1 MQFTLTS
8 EDTSFLKS
16 LNSTESK
23 SNDMSDKAIESFAKR
38 VVERLRD
45 EILALVLY
53 GSYVRGEYSKYSDV
67 DVLVLIKS
75 KDKKVKEIV
84 YDIAYDID
92 LEYDILIS
100 LLFLTP
106 EEVEMLIEKGSP
118 FIENILLEGVI
129 LYDRDKTFEG
139 IRERA
144 LKVEQR
150 AS

>member
-1 MQFTLTS
+1 M
-8 EDTSFLKS
+8 
-16 LNSTESK
+16 
-23 SNDMSDKAIESFAKR
+23 SNKAIESFTKR
-38 VVERLRD
+38 VVEKLKD

-67 DVLVLIKS
+67 DVLVVVKS
-75 KDKKVKEIV
+75 KDKKVKEII

-106 EEVEMLIEKGSP
+106 EEIKMLIEKGSP
-118 FIENILLEGVI
+118 FIENILFEGVI

-150 AS
+150 VS

>member
-1 MQFTLTS
+1 
-8 EDTSFLKS
+8 
-16 LNSTESK
+16 
-23 SNDMSDKAIESFAKR
+23 MSDKAIKSFTKR

-45 EILALVLY
+45 EILALILY

-67 DVLVLIKS
+67 DVLVVIKR
-75 KDKKVKEIV
+75 KDKKLKETI

-100 LLFLTP
+100 LLFLTL
-106 EEVEMLIEKGSP
+106 EEIEMLIEKGSP

-150 AS
+150 VS